1 MMMRGGMGNMQKMM
15 KQMQKMQKE
24 MQKAQEELA
33 EKKWRE
39 LLAAVWSRLLQTDIR
54 KF

>member
-33 EKKWRE
+33 EKSGGNCWR
-39 LLAAVWSRLLQTDIR
+39 RYGHGCCKRT
-54 KF
+54 